1 MNRPE
6 PGDGVFEQ
14 IQRGLDRL
22 ESSLL
27 TTLLLALIGLGLA
40 QILLRNF
47 AGISLPWADGAMRA
61 MVLWLAMIAGA
72 IAAGK
77 LKHIRID
84 VAERWLAPTVRVWS
98 HRVIMLATA
107 GVCLIMT
114 WLSLSMVALEYEFRA
129 VAFLDVPNW
138 VVVFI
143 VPIGFGLMA
152 ARFAGH
158 AFTPSSHIIAPPG
171 PEPVDAEPQQ
181 GRSAR

>member
-14 IQRGLDRL
+14 IQRGLGRL
-22 ESSLL
+22 ESGLL
-27 TTLLLALIGLGLA
+27 TLLLLALIGLGLA

-61 MVLWLAMIAGA
+61 VVLWLAMIAGA

-84 VAERWLAPTVRVWS
+84 VVERWLAPAVRVWS
-98 HRVIMLATA
+98 QRVIMLATA
-107 GVCLIMT
+107 GVCLIMS
-114 WLSLSMVALEYEFRA
+114 WLSLSMVALEYEFRT
-129 VAFLDVPNW
+129 VAFLDVPSW
-138 VVVFI
+138 VVVLI

-158 AFTPSSHIIAPPG
+158 AFAPTSHIITPPG
-171 PEPVDAEPQQ
+171 PDPDAESQQ